1 MAELP
6 APPLVSFIIPCYNH
20 GRYIKDA
27 VDSIQA
33 QNYPATEIIVVDDGS
48 TDNSQEI
55 ISSLPGIKHTSQTN
69 QGLSAARNTGI
80 KNSTG
85 QFLVFLDAD
94 DWLLPGAV
102 KTNVAYL
109 QDNPGL
115 AFVSGAHEKVYVE
128 EGTTEQVYQEVKAD
142 HYRQMLQGNYIGMHA
157 TVMYQRWI
165 FDEFRYDVNLKA
177 CEDYDLYLN
186 ITRKYPVLHHA
197 TSIAAYRIHTTNMSG
212 NKPMML
218 ATTLL
223 VLDRQVKNLRTNEE
237 KAAHLH
243 GHKVWKDYYGYEIY
257 KDLLSGTV
265 KNPKEAFSALLKYQP
280 KLAIKLLLK
289 NKPVV
294 KSFIKNNLPGFS
306 KRWLNKLGVVKYF
319 HPAVGEVDGGDFDR
333 LLPFSREFGY
343 DRGGPVDR
351 YYIENFLKK
360 ESASIKGRGLE
371 IGDNEYS
378 LMYGGGKLT
387 QSDILHIDASNKK
400 ATFIGDLSDAPQLPD
415 NAFDCIVLTQTLH
428 LIYNFKGALDTC
440 HRILKPGGV
449 LLLTSPGITP
459 IDHGEWKNT
468 WYWSFTDKALQRL
481 VSEAFPGGNVEVET
495 FGNVYVATAF
505 LYGMGI
511 TEVPREK
518 LDHQDPQ
525 FQVIITVK
533 AVKGASI

>member
-1 MAELP
+1 MPEFP
-6 APPLVSFIIPCYNH
+6 ATPLVSFIIPCYNH

-27 VDSIQA
+27 VDSILA

-48 TDNSQEI
+48 TDNSAEI
-55 ISSLPGIKHTSQTN
+55 IRTLPNIKHTWQTN

-109 QDNPGL
+109 QDNPAL
-115 AFVSGAHEKVYVE
+115 AFVSGAHEKVFVE
-128 EGTTEQVYQEVKAD
+128 EGHTEQVYQEVKAD

-157 TVMYQRWI
+157 TVMYQRWV
-165 FDEFRYDVNLKA
+165 FDEFRYDINLKA

-197 TSIAAYRIHTTNMSG
+197 NSIAAYRIHTTNMSG

-223 VLDRQVKNLRTNEE
+223 VLDRQVKSLRTSEE
-237 KAAHLH
+237 KGAHLN
-243 GHKVWKDYYGYEIY
+243 GHKVWKDYYGHEIY
-257 KDLLSGTV
+257 KDLLSNSV
-265 KNPKEAFSALLKYQP
+265 KNPQQAFTALLKYQP

-294 KSFIKNNLPGFS
+294 KSFIKNSLPGFS
-306 KRWLNKLGVVKYF
+306 KRWLNKLGVVKHF

-360 ESASIKGRGLE
+360 ESGSIQGRGLE

-378 LMYGGGKLT
+378 LMYGGSKLT

-428 LIYNFKGALDTC
+428 LVYNFKGALDTC

-481 VSEAFPGGNVEVET
+481 VSESFPSGKVEVET

-511 TEVPREK
+511 SEVSREK
-518 LDHQDPQ
+518 LDQQDPQ

-533 AVKGASI
+533 AVKGTSV